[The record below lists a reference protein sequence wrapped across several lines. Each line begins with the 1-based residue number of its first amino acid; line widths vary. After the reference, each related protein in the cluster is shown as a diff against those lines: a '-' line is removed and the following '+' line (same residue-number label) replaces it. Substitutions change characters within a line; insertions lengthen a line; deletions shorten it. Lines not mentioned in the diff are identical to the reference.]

1 MRATAAKEEGERRAI
16 KVKKNFFF
24 SNYIQFSLL
33 YPEPQI
39 NEHKPIQAAQIAAL
53 DDQGDPGSMQGRGQQ
68 EGCGR

>member
-1 MRATAAKEEGERRAI
+1 M
-16 KVKKNFFF
+16 KKNFFF